1 VSTLD
6 DAHEDS
12 YGHRGALGGLRGD
25 IADLVVPASLSGYG
39 TGWDRLTLG
48 GVTVP
53 HLLLIDATLG
63 AVAIMLAAWIVLRRW
78 WSDRRSQRQGEVAWL
93 AGEGTAPGEMTVV
106 PGLSE
111 GEADPDPGAREPA
124 GFDRAPPQVSDV
136 DGADSGAD
144 EPEPGADEPEPG
156 ADEPEPGADEPPRPQ
171 QPPAQLNGA
180 GPGAHAP
187 AAKPGGPP
195 GTDGTVTSRGR
206 VSSYYEGADQQMAD
220 YLAELGWSEESE
232 SGARDGG

>member
-1 VSTLD
+1 M
-6 DAHEDS
+6 
-12 YGHRGALGGLRGD
+12 
-25 IADLVVPASLSGYG
+25 VPAGLSGYG
-39 TGWDRLTLG
+39 TRWDRLTLG

-63 AVAIMLAAWIVLRRW
+63 AVAIMLAAWIVVRRW
-78 WSDRRSQRQGEVAWL
+78 WSDRLAQRPGEVAGL
-93 AGEGTAPGEMTVV
+93 AREETAPAEATVV

-111 GEADPDPGAREPA
+111 SEADPDPGAREAA
-124 GFDRAPPQVSDV
+124 GLDQAPPQVSEVADADSGV
-136 DGADSGAD
+136 DDPQLGADEPEAGAD
-144 EPEPGADEPEPG
+144 EPEPDAHEP
-156 ADEPEPGADEPPRPQ
+156 ARPEQA
-171 QPPAQLNGA
+171 PAHLNGA

>member
-1 VSTLD
+1 M
-6 DAHEDS
+6 
-12 YGHRGALGGLRGD
+12 
-25 IADLVVPASLSGYG
+25 VPAGLSGYG
-39 TGWDRLTLG
+39 TRWDRLTLG

-63 AVAIMLAAWIVLRRW
+63 AVAIMLAAWIVVRRW
-78 WSDRRSQRQGEVAWL
+78 WSDRLAQRPGEVAGL
-93 AGEGTAPGEMTVV
+93 ASEETAPAEATVV

-111 GEADPDPGAREPA
+111 SEADPDPGAREAA
-124 GFDRAPPQVSDV
+124 GLDQAPPQVSEVADADSGV
-136 DGADSGAD
+136 DDPQLGADEPEAGAD
-144 EPEPGADEPEPG
+144 EPEPDAHEPEAGADEPEPD
-156 ADEPEPGADEPPRPQ
+156 AHEPARPEQ
-171 QPPAQLNGA
+171 APAHLNGA

>member
-1 VSTLD
+1 M
-6 DAHEDS
+6 
-12 YGHRGALGGLRGD
+12 
-25 IADLVVPASLSGYG
+25 VPAGLSGYG
-39 TGWDRLTLG
+39 TRWDRLTLG

-63 AVAIMLAAWIVLRRW
+63 AVAIMLAAWIVVRRW
-78 WSDRRSQRQGEVAWL
+78 WSDRLAQRPGEVAGL
-93 AGEGTAPGEMTVV
+93 ASEETAPAEATVV

-111 GEADPDPGAREPA
+111 SEADPDPGAREAA
-124 GFDRAPPQVSDV
+124 GLDQAPPQVSEVAD
-136 DGADSGAD
+136 ADSGVDDPQLGAD
-144 EPEPGADEPEPG
+144 EPEPDAHEP
-156 ADEPEPGADEPPRPQ
+156 ARPEQA
-171 QPPAQLNGA
+171 PAHLNGA

-187 AAKPGGPP
+187 AAEPGGQP
-195 GTDGTVTSRGR
+195 GADGDGASRGR

>member
-1 VSTLD
+1 M
-6 DAHEDS
+6 
-12 YGHRGALGGLRGD
+12 
-25 IADLVVPASLSGYG
+25 VPAGLSGYG
-39 TGWDRLTLG
+39 TRWDRLTLG

-63 AVAIMLAAWIVLRRW
+63 AVAIMLAAWIVVRRW
-78 WSDRRSQRQGEVAWL
+78 WSDRLAQRPGEVAGL
-93 AGEGTAPGEMTVV
+93 ASEETAPAEATVV

-111 GEADPDPGAREPA
+111 SEADPDPGAREAA
-124 GFDRAPPQVSDV
+124 GLDQAPPQVSEVADADSGV
-136 DGADSGAD
+136 DDPQLGADEPEAGAD
-144 EPEPGADEPEPG
+144 EPEPDAHEP
-156 ADEPEPGADEPPRPQ
+156 ARPEQA
-171 QPPAQLNGA
+171 PAHLNGA

>member
-1 VSTLD
+1 M
-6 DAHEDS
+6 
-12 YGHRGALGGLRGD
+12 
-25 IADLVVPASLSGYG
+25 VPAGLSGYG
-39 TGWDRLTLG
+39 TRWDRLTLG

-63 AVAIMLAAWIVLRRW
+63 AVAIMLAAWIVVRRW
-78 WSDRRSQRQGEVAWL
+78 WSDRLAQRPGEVAGL
-93 AGEGTAPGEMTVV
+93 ASEETAPAEATVV

-111 GEADPDPGAREPA
+111 SEADPDPGAREAA
-124 GFDRAPPQVSDV
+124 GLDQAPPQVSEVAD
-136 DGADSGAD
+136 ADSGVDDPQLGAD
-144 EPEPGADEPEPG
+144 EPEPDAHEP
-156 ADEPEPGADEPPRPQ
+156 ARPEQA
-171 QPPAQLNGA
+171 PAHLNGA

>member
-1 VSTLD
+1 M
-6 DAHEDS
+6 
-12 YGHRGALGGLRGD
+12 
-25 IADLVVPASLSGYG
+25 VPAGLSGYG
-39 TGWDRLTLG
+39 TRWDRLTLG

-63 AVAIMLAAWIVLRRW
+63 AVAIMLAAWIVVRRW
-78 WSDRRSQRQGEVAWL
+78 WSDRLAQRPGEVAGL
-93 AGEGTAPGEMTVV
+93 ASEETAPAEATVV

-111 GEADPDPGAREPA
+111 SEADPDPGAREAA
-124 GFDRAPPQVSDV
+124 GLDQAPPQVSEVADADSGV
-136 DGADSGAD
+136 DDPQLGADEPEAGAD
-144 EPEPGADEPEPG
+144 EPEPDAHEPEAGADEPEPD
-156 ADEPEPGADEPPRPQ
+156 AHEPARPEQ
-171 QPPAQLNGA
+171 APAHLNGA

-187 AAKPGGPP
+187 AAEPGGQP
-195 GTDGTVTSRGR
+195 GADGDGASRGR

>member
-1 VSTLD
+1 M
-6 DAHEDS
+6 
-12 YGHRGALGGLRGD
+12 
-25 IADLVVPASLSGYG
+25 
-39 TGWDRLTLG
+39 
-48 GVTVP
+48 P

-144 EPEPGADEPEPG
+144 EPEPGAGGCCGRGPVPMRQ
-156 ADEPEPGADEPPRPQ
+156 PRS
-171 QPPAQLNGA
+171 PAGHPA
-180 GPGAHAP
+180 RMAP
-187 AAKPGGPP
+187 
-195 GTDGTVTSRGR
+195 
-206 VSSYYEGADQQMAD
+206 
-220 YLAELGWSEESE
+220 
-232 SGARDGG
+232 